1 MGLRLNA
8 KNAVRYETVEM
19 VGINTDPKAP
29 LEGNQAA
36 ISPPDKT
43 TLRSKKLSPN
53 RKIGSSSQKAVE
65 S

>member
-8 KNAVRYETVEM
+8 KNAVRYETVM

-29 LEGNQAA
+29 PEGNQAA

-43 TLRSKKLSPN
+43 TLRSNKLSPN
-53 RKIGSSSQKAVE
+53 RKIGSSSQKAVD